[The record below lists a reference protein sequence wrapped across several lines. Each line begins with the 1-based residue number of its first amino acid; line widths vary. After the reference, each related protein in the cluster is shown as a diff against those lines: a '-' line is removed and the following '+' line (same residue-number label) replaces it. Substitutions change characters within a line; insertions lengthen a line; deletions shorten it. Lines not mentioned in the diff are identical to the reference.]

1 MRKKTLWLTVSVLSA
16 LTAMATIALT
26 QSALA
31 DHETGANSDNTT
43 AFMTVPQMQ
52 GYLVP
57 EAKLCTNP
65 PPAGSSAANHAAPVV
80 FKSCQTPGTTD
91 STLAAGE
98 SNSKYDVSNLLATC
112 QTRTPALTGNC
123 GTTSA
128 CTGAGC
134 GSTSGFVAT
143 GNWRVKLVSAGTA
156 SVDTLVDSSGT
167 GVICEKAQ
175 RFGSAP
181 PETPPDPD
189 EAIEI
194 AQCGDDNLDGI
205 ADANGAYEGGV
216 IGKSTIRSS
225 DHNNCDS
232 PCVGTNTG
240 TEAGTVVDFDFGFP
254 VGCTAGTCTLS
265 SSANTLL
272 AGSVT
277 NGKQSSV
284 EIISVRS
291 LDPGPDGDI
300 AGAACPLNCGNGNE
314 KDFARQGLFWK

>member
-1 MRKKTLWLTVSVLSA
+1 VYESAAGRLKRSEPRGPGRLQVVSDTRDDGQHPGCWRIELEVRRL
-16 LTAMATIALT
+16 
-26 QSALA
+26 
-31 DHETGANSDNTT
+31 E
-43 AFMTVPQMQ
+43 
-52 GYLVP
+52 
-57 EAKLCTNP
+57 
-65 PPAGSSAANHAAPVV
+65 PAGDLPDAHSRAN
-80 FKSCQTPGTTD
+80 
-91 STLAAGE
+91 GE
-98 SNSKYDVSNLLATC
+98 LRYHERLHRRGLRLDLRVRS
-112 QTRTPALTGNC
+112 
-123 GTTSA
+123 
-128 CTGAGC
+128 
-134 GSTSGFVAT
+134 T

-194 AQCGDDNLDGI
+194 AQCGDDNTDGI